1 MNARQLQ
8 LDYHEANKQN
18 FDLNHVEITKTSF
31 DQNKKSLTKKTTGK
45 FYTPL
50 EIGKP
55 LVEALAKYILSLNKR
70 KVSIIDPFCG
80 DGRLIVWLLEKIDSP
95 NLHVDI
101 SLWDYDDVA
110 IKDAEKNVL
119 SILKKLKLSY
129 TIKKKRVDTF
139 KEFYKDTYEEGF
151 DVVVTNP
158 PWDIVKPDKTE
169 LSHLDQLAK
178 ENYISS
184 LKQFSNR
191 LLNDYP
197 LSKPN
202 QMYAGWG
209 VNLARIGTEVAI
221 RLAAKQ
227 GFIGIVSPASLLADQ
242 NSVALREW
250 LFENHHCKEVN
261 YFPAESRLFEGVD
274 LASISLI
281 IIKSTQQNGIL
292 LTSFDKRAKIA
303 SQEKL
308 SISTNFLKSID
319 YKLPISFGFKSTNLK
334 QLEKLQSLPYF
345 QGLESPELGGLWSGR
360 ELDETNHKSWL
371 SPTGTHL
378 FVKGRMVDRFTYSTK
393 PNTFV
398 SESKKS
404 EVPKSAN
411 YHRLAWRDVSRPTQK
426 RRIIATIIPPGW
438 VAGNSL
444 GVAYFKQD
452 INNSKLFALLGV
464 ISSLIFEFQVRA
476 LLATSHISVGVLRK
490 THIPSFSDSQFVET
504 VSQLVQKRLQGQEGT
519 ELAIEILV
527 AKSYG
532 FTRDDFENIIDA
544 FPKIDDIYKEDLLNS
559 RSWSSI

>member
-8 LDYHEANKQN
+8 LDYQEISKQN
-18 FDLNHVEITKTSF
+18 LDLKHVEITKTSF
-31 DQNKKSLTKKTTGK
+31 DQRKKSLNKKTTGK
-45 FYTPL
+45 FYTPP
-50 EIGKP
+50 EIGLP
-55 LVEALAKYILSLNKR
+55 LVEALAKYILNLDKQ

-80 DGRLIVWLLEKIDSP
+80 DGRLVVWLIEKIASP
-95 NLHVDI
+95 NLHLDV
-101 SLWDYDDVA
+101 SLWDYDDIAV
-110 IKDAEKNVL
+110 KNAEENVL
-119 SILKKLKLSY
+119 SALKKLKVSY
-129 TIKKKRVDTF
+129 TIKTKCVDTF
-139 KEFYKDTYEEGF
+139 SEFYKDTYEEGF

-169 LSHLDQLAK
+169 LNHLDQSAK
-178 ENYISS
+178 DTYILS

-242 NSVALREW
+242 NSVTLREW

-281 IIKSTQQNGIL
+281 VIKNAQQNGIL
-292 LTSFDKRAKIA
+292 LTSFDKQAKIT

-334 QLEKLQSLPYF
+334 HLEKLQGLPCF
-345 QGLESPELGGLWSGR
+345 EGLENPELGGLWSGR

-371 SPTGTHL
+371 SPVGTHL
-378 FVKGRMVDRFTYSTK
+378 FVKGRMVDRFTHSTV
-393 PNTFV
+393 PNAFV
-398 SESKKS
+398 NEAKNS
-404 EVPKSAN
+404 EVPKSTK

-464 ISSLIFEFQVRA
+464 MSSLIFEFQVRS

-490 THIPSFSDSQFVET
+490 THIPSFSDSNFVET
-504 VSQLVQKRLQGQEGT
+504 ISQLVQKRLEGQEGT

-544 FPKIDDIYKEDLLNS
+544 FPKIDNIYKEDLLNS
-559 RSWSSI
+559 RSWSTV